1 VRRAGAFSS
10 RKDDAV
16 KTFAI
21 VAAETG
27 VPEAGAGDTTQQQGS
42 PYTMFIMMGLIF
54 VVFYFLLIRPQ
65 RKKEKD
71 RQAQRLEML
80 KALKKSDHI
89 MTIGGIHGIVASV
102 GEDEVTIKVDEKA
115 DVRIRMSRDAI
126 SKVIGAAEESG
137 GEKKLGDGPETNN

>member
-1 VRRAGAFSS
+1 M
-10 RKDDAV
+10 

-27 VPEAGAGDTTQQQGS
+27 APEPGAGDTTQQQGS
-42 PYTMFIMMGLIF
+42 PYAMFLVMGLIF

-80 KALKKSDHI
+80 KALKKSDHV
-89 MTIGGIHGIVASV
+89 MTIGGMHGIVASV
-102 GEDEVTIKVDEKA
+102 SEDEVTIKVDEKA

-126 SKVIGAAEESG
+126 SKVIGAEGESG
-137 GEKKLGDGPETNN
+137 GEKKLGDGGEKRLGDGSETNN

>member
-1 VRRAGAFSS
+1 M
-10 RKDDAV
+10 

-42 PYTMFIMMGLIF
+42 PYTTMFIMMGLIF

-71 RQAQRLEML
+71 RQAQRQEML

>member
-1 VRRAGAFSS
+1 M
-10 RKDDAV
+10 

-27 VPEAGAGDTTQQQGS
+27 GPETGADDASQQGS

-71 RQAQRLEML
+71 RQAQRLVML

-126 SKVIGAAEESG
+126 SKVIGEETESG
-137 GEKKLGDGPETNN
+137 GEKRLGNGAEANN

>member
-1 VRRAGAFSS
+1 M
-10 RKDDAV
+10 

-27 VPEAGAGDTTQQQGS
+27 APEPGTADTTQQQGS

-126 SKVIGAAEESG
+126 SKVIGDEAESG
-137 GEKKLGDGPETNN
+137 GEKRLGDGSETNN